1 MTLKLTK
8 LEKEKQEL
16 VELLKKNVSVKDIVS
31 GYSDRK
37 LRKHYPEIDNFA
49 KYLLM
54 FKPKI
59 SENKKQKILDLFQYL
74 TEKAKYVNK
83 NGNVHSVA
91 TKELLCITDKEYKKF
106 KEEGFLVPSE
116 YVEFSKWG
124 KDLETPYYDYDT
136 LLDIKTNHLETFRLK
151 IAGFSD
157 VSRKEDWD
165 TFVIYAKKE
174 FSINYINGKWL
185 YSAMM
190 YKNQLQPIYEK
201 LNISINNKNF
211 NKFEHYNKE
220 TNEKIT
226 TQLKKANK
234 RITESMLEL
243 EKTFFQYNITNEEID
258 FFNTFIQKELMF
270 RETLMKGID
279 GIVNKIIESRKILFT
294 KNILDLE
301 NYHKSFPIAR
311 SINRDIQFI
320 VGPTNS
326 GKTYEALNS
335 LMSSKSGIYLAPLR
349 LMALEVFDKLNSA
362 GVPCNLIT
370 GEEQIIIPNAQHT
383 SSTIECLNVNYSV
396 DVAIIDEFQMIADP
410 QRGWAWSQAILG
422 VSAQQVFIIGNNTAL
437 NHSIKVL
444 NLTNDTINVTHKKR
458 LSELVVLKKHL
469 ELEDLRHGDALI
481 CFSRK
486 SVLSY
491 AASLKQLG
499 QKVSII
505 YGSLPP
511 EVRKKQAELFATG
524 ETNILVST
532 DAIGMGL
539 NLPIDRVIF
548 SQLTKYDGTQS
559 RMLLS
564 SEIKQIAGRA
574 GRYTSNGFVG
584 VLGQE
589 NSDFIN
595 TIKPNLDFIEQD
607 VNAFQIS
614 PNEWHVKIIQEN
626 LQAKNLVDVLQVFPS
641 LCKSENYYG
650 IQTSELISVA
660 RIVDAGLDLPLT
672 EKLKFIFTPVD
683 TKSNTQVHHFQ
694 EILRLVFRKV
704 TKTDKLMYKNHY
716 KRTDL
721 EKAEDENKIISI
733 YNYLAKYSDLMDSE
747 TTKKRKYEL
756 DMFILKNIT
765 NLDFNDDIF
774 NSNVRHN
781 YWHY

>member
-8 LEKEKQEL
+8 LEKEKQDLDE
-16 VELLKKNVSVKDIVS
+16 VLKKNVSVQDIVS
-31 GYSDRK
+31 GYYDRRLK
-37 LRKHYPEIDNFA
+37 KHYPDIDSFA
-49 KYLLM
+49 KYLII
-54 FKPKI
+54 FKPKM
-59 SENKKQKILDLFQYL
+59 SENKKKQVLDLFQYR
-74 TEKAKYVNK
+74 TERAKYVNK
-83 NGNVHSVA
+83 NGNVHSVE
-91 TKELLCITDKEYKKF
+91 TKELLNITDKEYQKF
-106 KEEGFLVPSE
+106 KDEGFLVPAE
-116 YVEFSKWG
+116 YVGFRKWG
-124 KDLETPYYDYDT
+124 KYLETPYYDYDT
-136 LLDIKTNHLETFRLK
+136 LLDIKANHLATFRLK

-157 VSRKEDWD
+157 ITKKEDWD
-165 TFVIYAKKE
+165 KFIAYVKKE

-190 YKNQLQPIYEK
+190 YKNQSQPIYEK
-201 LNISINNKNF
+201 LNIAINNKNF
-211 NKFEHYNKE
+211 NKVEHYSKE
-220 TNEKIT
+220 TNEKIIN
-226 TQLKKANK
+226 QLKKANK
-234 RITESMLEL
+234 KITESIIEL
-243 EKTFFQYNITNEEID
+243 EKTFFQYNITNEEIS
-258 FFNTFIQKELMF
+258 FFNTFVQKESMF
-270 RETLMKGID
+270 REPFMKGLD
-279 GIVNKIIESRKILFT
+279 SVVNKILESRKILFT

-320 VGPTNS
+320 IGPTNS

-362 GVPCNLIT
+362 GIPCNLIT
-370 GEEQIIIPNAQHT
+370 GEEQIITPNAQHT
-383 SSTIECLNVNYSV
+383 SSTIECLNVSHCI
-396 DVAIIDEFQMIADP
+396 DVAIIDEFQMIADR

-422 VSAQQVFIIGNNTAL
+422 VPAKQVFIIGNNTAL
-437 NHSIKVL
+437 KHSIKVL
-444 NLTNDTINVTHKKR
+444 NLTNDSINVTNKKR
-458 LSELVVLKKHL
+458 LSELVVLKKSL

-491 AASLKQLG
+491 AASLKQIG

-511 EVRKKQAELFATG
+511 EVRKRQAELFATG

-548 SQLTKYDGTQS
+548 SQLTKYDGTTS

-574 GRYTSNGFVG
+574 GRYTNKGFVG

-589 NSDFIN
+589 NSDFIH
-595 TIKPNLDFIEQD
+595 TIKPNLEFVEQD
-607 VNAFQIS
+607 INVFQIS

-626 LQAKNLVDVLQVFPS
+626 LQAKNLVDVLKVFPS

-650 IQTSELISVA
+650 IQTSELISVS

-683 TKSNTQVHHFQ
+683 TKSGTQVHHFQ
-694 EILRLVFRKV
+694 EILRLVFRQV
-704 TKTDKLMYKNHY
+704 SKTDKLIYKNHY

-733 YNYLAKYSDLMDSE
+733 YNYLAKYSDFMDSE
-747 TTKKRKYEL
+747 TTKNRKLEL
-756 DMFILKNIT
+756 DMFILRSIT

-774 NSNVRHN
+774 NSNVRNN
-781 YWHY
+781 YWRY